1 VAVACKQCYWCAS
14 HVGGINFWANLGLL
28 IVKLLGGIFG
38 GSQALIADAVHSLSD
53 VIVAILVIVGL
64 KVSSSPPDEDH
75 HWGHGNIEFVVSAI
89 IGTLLVCTAIT
100 ITIVSLAT
108 IIRGDIY
115 NPGILAVWAAA
126 ISVVANE
133 IMFRHSLCAGEQMDS
148 PALIANAWE
157 NRSDVYSSLAVLAG
171 VFGARIGF
179 VVLDPVAAIIVGI
192 MIAKNGLKTLVSG
205 VKGITDSSFDNKAML
220 SQIRKLVLKE
230 DGIVNVS
237 KLRARKT
244 GQKVWID
251 LEAIFEPEMKVEK
264 KKKIIDSARKNVIDK
279 FERIGDVV
287 IVSRV
292 SEPQLKEIEL

>member
-1 VAVACKQCYWCAS
+1 VAVACKQCYWCAR
-14 HVGGINFWANLGLL
+14 HVGGVNLWANLGLL
-28 IVKLLGGIFG
+28 IVKLIGGMFG
-38 GSQALIADAVHSLSD
+38 RSQALIADAVHSLSD
-53 VIVAILVIVGL
+53 VIIAILLIVGL
-64 KVSSSPPDEDH
+64 KVSSAPPDDDH
-75 HWGHGNIEFVVSAI
+75 HWGHGNIEFIVSAI

-148 PALIANAWE
+148 PAMIANAWE
-157 NRSDVYSSLAVLAG
+157 NRADVYSSLAVMVG

-179 VVLDPVAAIIVGI
+179 VVLDPIAAIIVGI

-220 SQIRKLVLKE
+220 SQLKKMVMKE
-230 DGIVNVS
+230 EGVIDIS
-237 KLRARKT
+237 KLRGRKV

-251 LEAIFEPEMKVEK
+251 IETMFEPQMKVSEVK
-264 KKKIIDSARKNVIDK
+264 KTIDVIKKNVMEQFD
-279 FERIGDVV
+279 RIGDVV

-292 SEPQLKEIEL
+292 PEPRLKEI

>member
-1 VAVACKQCYWCAS
+1 MAVACKECYWCAR
-14 HVGGINFWANLGLL
+14 HVGGINLWANLGLL

-38 GSQALIADAVHSLSD
+38 QSQALIADAVHSLSD
-53 VIVAILVIVGL
+53 VIIAILVIVGL

-89 IGTLLVCTAIT
+89 IGVLLVCTAIT
-100 ITIVSLAT
+100 ITIVSLLS
-108 IIRGDIY
+108 IIQGDIY
-115 NPGILAVWAAA
+115 NPGAMAVWAAA

-148 PALIANAWE
+148 PAMIANAWE
-157 NRSDVYSSLAVLAG
+157 NRADVYSSLAVLAG
-171 VFGARIGF
+171 VFGARMG
-179 VVLDPVAAIIVGI
+179 VVILDPIAAIIVGI

-220 SQIRKLVLKE
+220 SQIRELVLKE
-230 DGIVNVS
+230 DGIVNVG

-251 LEAIFEPEMKVEK
+251 LEVIFEPEMKVAEV
-264 KKKIIDSARKNVIDK
+264 KKIISSARKNVIGK

-287 IVSRV
+287 IISRV
-292 SEPQLKEIEL
+292 TEPQLKEI

>member
-1 VAVACKQCYWCAS
+1 MAVVCKECYWCAK
-14 HVGGINFWANLGLL
+14 HVGGINLWGNLGLL
-28 IVKLLGGIFG
+28 FVKLLGGIFG

-64 KVSSSPPDEDH
+64 KVSSSPPDDDH
-75 HWGHGNIEFVVSAI
+75 HWGHGNIEFIVSAI

-100 ITIVSLAT
+100 ITIVSLLS
-108 IIRGDIY
+108 IIQGDMY

-148 PALIANAWE
+148 PAMIANAWE
-157 NRSDVYSSLAVLAG
+157 NRSDVYSSFAVLVG
-171 VFGARIGF
+171 VFGARMG
-179 VVLDPVAAIIVGI
+179 VVILDPIAAIIVGI
-192 MIAKNGLKTLVSG
+192 VIAKNGLKTLMIG
-205 VKGITDSSFDNKAML
+205 VRGMTDSGFDDKAML

-230 DGIVNVS
+230 NDIIDIGR
-237 KLRARKT
+237 LRARKT

-251 LEAIFEPEMKVEK
+251 LEAIFKPEMKVAEV
-264 KKKIIDSARKNVIDK
+264 KKIVDSIRKNVVDQ
-279 FERIGDVV
+279 FERISDVV

-292 SEPQLKEIEL
+292 TEPELKEI

>member
-1 VAVACKQCYWCAS
+1 MAVACKECYWCAR
-14 HVGGINFWANLGLL
+14 HVGGINLWANLGLL
-28 IVKLLGGIFG
+28 IVKLFG
-38 GSQALIADAVHSLSD
+38 GVFGRSQALIADAVHSLSD

-64 KVSSSPPDEDH
+64 KVSSAPPDDDH
-75 HWGHGNIEFVVSAI
+75 HWGHGNIEFIVSAI

-115 NPGILAVWAAA
+115 NPSVLAVWAAA

-133 IMFRHSLCAGEQMDS
+133 IMFRHSLCVGEQMDS
-148 PALIANAWE
+148 PAMIANAWE
-157 NRSDVYSSLAVLAG
+157 NRADVYSSLAVLVG

-179 VVLDPVAAIIVGI
+179 VVLDPIAAIIVGI
-192 MIAKNGLKTLVSG
+192 MIAKNGLKTLMSG

-220 SQIRKLVLKE
+220 SQLKKMVMKE
-230 DGIVNVS
+230 EGVIDIS
-237 KLRARKT
+237 KLRGRKV

-251 LEAIFEPEMKVEK
+251 IEAMFEPQMKVSEVK
-264 KKKIIDSARKNVIDK
+264 KTINVIKKNVMEQFD
-279 FERIGDVV
+279 RIGDVV

-292 SEPQLKEIEL
+292 PEPQLKEI

>member
-1 VAVACKQCYWCAS
+1 VAVACKECYWCAR
-14 HVGGINFWANLGLL
+14 HVGGINLWANLGLL

-38 GSQALIADAVHSLSD
+38 RSQALIADAVHSLSD
-53 VIVAILVIVGL
+53 CLIAILVIVGL
-64 KVSSSPPDEDH
+64 KVSSAPPDDDH
-75 HWGHGNIEFVVSAI
+75 HWGHGNIEFIVSAI

-100 ITIVSLAT
+100 ITVVSLLS
-108 IIRGDIY
+108 IIQVRFY
-115 NPGILAVWAAA
+115 NPGTMAVWAAA

-148 PALIANAWE
+148 PVMIANAWE
-157 NRSDVYSSLAVLAG
+157 NRADVYSSLAVLVG
-171 VFGARIGF
+171 VFGARMG
-179 VVLDPVAAIIVGI
+179 VVILDPIAAIIVGI

-205 VKGITDSSFDNKAML
+205 VKGITDSSFENKAML
-220 SQIRKLVLKE
+220 SQVRELVLKE
-230 DGIVNVS
+230 DGIVNVG

-251 LEAIFEPEMKVEK
+251 LEAIFKPEMKVAEV
-264 KKKIIDSARKNVIDK
+264 KKIIGSARKNVIGK

-292 SEPQLKEIEL
+292 TEPQLKEI

>member
-1 VAVACKQCYWCAS
+1 V
-14 HVGGINFWANLGLL
+14 NFWANLGLCIIKL
-28 IVKLLGGIFG
+28 IGGIFG
-38 GSQALIADAVHSLSD
+38 SSQALIADAVHSLSD

-64 KVSSSPPDEDH
+64 KVSSAPPDDDH
-75 HWGHGNIEFVVSAI
+75 HWGHGNVEFIVSAI

-108 IIRGDIY
+108 IIRGEIY
-115 NPGILAVWAAA
+115 NPSILAVWAAA

-133 IMFRHSLCAGEQMDS
+133 IMFRHSLCAGEQMGS
-148 PALIANAWE
+148 PAMIANAWE
-157 NRSDVYSSLAVLAG
+157 NRSDVYSSLAVLVG
-171 VFGARIGF
+171 VFGARIGITI
-179 VVLDPVAAIIVGI
+179 LDPTAAIIVGV
-192 MIAKNGLKTLVSG
+192 MIAKNGLKTLMSG

-220 SQIRKLVLKE
+220 SQIRELVLKE
-230 DGIVNVS
+230 DGIVNVN

-251 LEAIFEPEMKVEK
+251 LEVIFKPEMKVGEVR
-264 KKKIIDSARKNVIDK
+264 KIIDSARNNVINQ

-292 SEPQLKEIEL
+292 TEPQLKEI

>member
-1 VAVACKQCYWCAS
+1 VAVACKECYWCAR
-14 HVGGINFWANLGLL
+14 HVGGVNFWANLGLCFIKL
-28 IVKLLGGIFG
+28 IGGIFG
-38 GSQALIADAVHSLSD
+38 SSQALIADAVHSLSD
-53 VIVAILVIVGL
+53 VLVAVLVIIGL
-64 KVSSSPPDEDH
+64 KVSSAPPDDDH
-75 HWGHGNIEFVVSAI
+75 HWGHGNIEFIVSAI

-100 ITIVSLAT
+100 ITVVSLAT

-115 NPGILAVWAAA
+115 NPSILAVWAAA

-157 NRSDVYSSLAVLAG
+157 NRSDVYSSIAVLVG
-171 VFGARIGF
+171 VFGARVGI
-179 VVLDPVAAIIVGI
+179 VILDPIAAIIVGV
-192 MIAKNGLKTLVSG
+192 MIAKNGLKTLMSG
-205 VKGITDSSFDNKAML
+205 VNGIMDSSFDNKAML
-220 SQIRKLVLKE
+220 SQVRDLVLKE
-230 DGIVNVS
+230 DGIVTVE

-251 LEAIFEPEMKVEK
+251 LEAIFRPEMKVAEVK
-264 KKKIIDSARKNVIDK
+264 RVIDSARNNVINK

-292 SEPQLKEIEL
+292 TEPQLKEI

>member
-1 VAVACKQCYWCAS
+1 VAVACKECYWCAK
-14 HVGGINFWANLGLL
+14 HVGGINLWANLGLL

-64 KVSSSPPDEDH
+64 KVSSSPPDDDH
-75 HWGHGNIEFVVSAI
+75 HWGHGNIEFIVSAI
-89 IGTLLVCTAIT
+89 IGMLLVCTAIA
-100 ITIVSLAT
+100 ITVVSLLS
-108 IIRGDIY
+108 IIQGDMY

-148 PALIANAWE
+148 PAMIANAWE
-157 NRSDVYSSLAVLAG
+157 NRSDVYSSLAVLVG
-171 VFGARIGF
+171 VFGARMGI
-179 VVLDPVAAIIVGI
+179 VILDPVAAIIVGF
-192 MIAKNGLKTLVSG
+192 MIAGNGLQTLMLG
-205 VKGITDSSFDNKAML
+205 VRGMTDSSFDDKAML

-230 DGIVNVS
+230 NGIVDVGR
-237 KLRARKT
+237 LRARKT

-251 LEAIFEPEMKVEK
+251 LEAIFKPEMKVAEV
-264 KKKIIDSARKNVIDK
+264 KKIIDSIRKNVVDQ
-279 FERIGDVV
+279 FERIGGIV

-292 SEPQLKEIEL
+292 KEPELKEI

>member
-1 VAVACKQCYWCAS
+1 MAVACKECYWCAK

-38 GSQALIADAVHSLSD
+38 RSQALIADAIHSLSD
-53 VIVAILVIVGL
+53 VIVAILVIVSL
-64 KVSSSPPDEDH
+64 KVSSAPPDDDH
-75 HWGHGNIEFVVSAI
+75 HWGHGNIEFIVSAI

-100 ITIVSLAT
+100 ITIISSVSILQ
-108 IIRGDIY
+108 GDIY

-148 PALIANAWE
+148 PAMIANAWE
-157 NRSDVYSSLAVLAG
+157 NRADVYSSLAVLAG

-179 VVLDPVAAIIVGI
+179 AVLDPLAAIIVGI
-192 MIAKNGLKTLVSG
+192 MIARNGLKTLVSG
-205 VKGITDSSFDNKAML
+205 VKGITDSSFDNKTML
-220 SQIRKLVLKE
+220 CQVRELVLKE
-230 DGIVNVS
+230 DGILDVS

-251 LEAIFEPEMKVEK
+251 LEAVFKPEMKVAEV
-264 KKKIIDSARKNVIDK
+264 KKIIDSVTKNVIDN

-287 IVSRV
+287 IVSHIP
-292 SEPQLKEIEL
+292 EPKLKDTYV

>member
-1 VAVACKQCYWCAS
+1 MAVACKECYWCAR
-14 HVGGINFWANLGLL
+14 HVGGINLWANLGLL

-38 GSQALIADAVHSLSD
+38 RSQALIADAVHSFSD
-53 VIVAILVIVGL
+53 VIIAILLIVGL
-64 KVSSSPPDEDH
+64 RVSSAPPDVDH
-75 HWGHGNIEFVVSAI
+75 HWGHGNIEFIVSAI

-100 ITIVSLAT
+100 ITIVSLLS
-108 IIRGDIY
+108 IIQGDIY

-148 PALIANAWE
+148 PAMIANAWE
-157 NRSDVYSSLAVLAG
+157 NRADVYSSLAVLAG
-171 VFGARIGF
+171 VFGARMG
-179 VVLDPVAAIIVGI
+179 VVILDPIAAIIVGI
-192 MIAKNGLKTLVSG
+192 VIAKNGLKTLVSG

-220 SQIRKLVLKE
+220 SQIRELVLKE
-230 DGIVNVS
+230 DGIVNVG

-251 LEAIFEPEMKVEK
+251 LEVIFEPEMKVAEV
-264 KKKIIDSARKNVIDK
+264 KKIISSARKNVIGK

-287 IVSRV
+287 IISRV
-292 SEPQLKEIEL
+292 TEPQLKEI

>member
-1 VAVACKQCYWCAS
+1 VAVACKQCYWCAR
-14 HVGGINFWANLGLL
+14 HVGGVNLWANLGLL
-28 IVKLLGGIFG
+28 IVKLIGGMFG
-38 GSQALIADAVHSLSD
+38 RSQALIADAVHSLSD
-53 VIVAILVIVGL
+53 VIIAILLIVGL
-64 KVSSSPPDEDH
+64 KVSSAPPDDDH
-75 HWGHGNIEFVVSAI
+75 HWGHGNIEFIVSAI

-148 PALIANAWE
+148 PAMIANAWE
-157 NRSDVYSSLAVLAG
+157 NRADVYSSLAVMVG

-179 VVLDPVAAIIVGI
+179 VVLDPIAAIIVGI

-220 SQIRKLVLKE
+220 SQLKKMVMKE
-230 DGIVNVS
+230 EGVIDIS
-237 KLRARKT
+237 KLRGRKV

-251 LEAIFEPEMKVEK
+251 IETMFEPQMKVSEVK
-264 KKKIIDSARKNVIDK
+264 KTIDVIKKDVMEQFD
-279 FERIGDVV
+279 RIGDVV

-292 SEPQLKEIEL
+292 PEPRLKEI